1 MPICV
6 FPPHYQLVYIN
17 FDISSFSLISYRQK
31 DSDDTEENKQKAKT
45 KTQFSNTKMQVLQK
59 NLIILHLLV
68 DSMSYTS
75 KFMLQILGLV

>member
-1 MPICV
+1 MQITPSHT
-6 FPPHYQLVYIN
+6 HYQLVYIS
-17 FDISSFSLISYRQK
+17 FDISSFSVISYRQK

>member
-1 MPICV
+1 MNS
-6 FPPHYQLVYIN
+6 QT
-17 FDISSFSLISYRQK
+17 K
-31 DSDDTEENKQKAKT
+31 DSDDTEENKQEAKT
-45 KTQFSNTKMQVLQK
+45 KTQFSNAKMRVLQK

>member
-1 MPICV
+1 MP
-6 FPPHYQLVYIN
+6 HGRKERLKTQT
-17 FDISSFSLISYRQK
+17 SSK
-31 DSDDTEENKQKAKT
+31 DSDDTEENKQEAKT
-45 KTQFSNTKMQVLQK
+45 KTQFSNAKMRVLQK